1 MNEEKLECGLGA
13 DWLPVID
20 FDLEAQVFDHAPDL
34 GGRLARCR
42 EVAVYEDGI
51 GWVEGKWL
59 EGSKIMLAAAGDADF
74 GMWVKEAEEAEDFQA
89 ALRGKLIAML

>member
-13 DWLPVID
+13 DWLLVID

-34 GGRLARCR
+34 GGWLARCR

-51 GWVEGKWL
+51 GWIEGKWL
-59 EGSKIMLAAAGDADF
+59 EGPKIMLAAAGDADF